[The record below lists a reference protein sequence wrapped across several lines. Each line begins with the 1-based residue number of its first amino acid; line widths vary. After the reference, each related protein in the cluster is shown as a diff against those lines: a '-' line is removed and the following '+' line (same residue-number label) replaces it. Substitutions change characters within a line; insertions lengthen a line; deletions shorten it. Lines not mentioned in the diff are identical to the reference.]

1 MTAVWEGIDPNLAE
15 QTLRATSRRLRDLED
30 ALVSQRALL
39 QKKPDSFAFSLGY
52 ESLLQLQQ
60 RLLTERAELLNHRIA
75 ERVDI
80 ALDGKSF
87 HKDGASAGTL
97 GTLLIRLQKLYSS
110 IAQAITE
117 GPTLRGPLS
126 GQIMSSTELRLASTF
141 PSSFGM
147 SLVVERQEGEQNAS
161 PLPSAT
167 FERLFGLLA
176 TDHTPEAVM
185 QVTGELGGRVLN
197 HYLHVATILKTTDS
211 SLKFEWSD
219 SEGIKHYW
227 LTSAKQASE
236 TVSLL
241 HGIKAVASVT
251 LHVTGRIVG
260 ASLLRNRFE
269 MMTEDGQVI
278 EGKVTGNALRT
289 ISAHFGKVVTVELD
303 KTTVNNN
310 RSGEAKVYYA
320 LVAIEPVAALLP
332 LPPLPP
338 LRS

>member
-30 ALVSQRALL
+30 ALVGQRALL
-39 QKKPDSFAFSLGY
+39 QAKPDSFAFSLGY
-52 ESLLQLQQ
+52 ESLLQIQQ
-60 RLLTERAELLNHRIA
+60 RLLNERSELLQHRIA
-75 ERVDI
+75 ERVDL

-87 HKDGASAGTL
+87 AKDGASAGTL

-126 GQIMSSTELRLASTF
+126 GQITSATELKLASTF

-147 SLVVERQEGEQNAS
+147 SLVVERAENGGDS
-161 PLPSAT
+161 SHLPSAT

-176 TDHTPEAVM
+176 THQTPEAVM

-197 HYLHVATILKTTDS
+197 HYLHVASILGSTNS
-211 SLKFEWSD
+211 SLKLEWSD

-227 LTSAKQASE
+227 LTSAKEAVE
-236 TVSLL
+236 TASLL
-241 HGIKAVASVT
+241 RGIKAVDSVT
-251 LHVTGRIVG
+251 LHLTGRIVG

-269 MMTEDGQVI
+269 MLTDDGQVI
-278 EGKVTGNALRT
+278 EGKVTGNALRS
-289 ISAHFGKVVTVELD
+289 ISSCFGKVSKAELD
-303 KTTVNNN
+303 RTTVHNH
-310 RSGEAKVYYA
+310 RSGDAKTYYA
-320 LVAIEPVAALLP
+320 LVAIEPVQALING
-332 LPPLPP
+332 
-338 LRS
+338 